1 MCVVCSSDLERG
13 IDNRAIRLAEDRRS
27 STNFRAS
34 QRNLA
39 MLRDQK
45 PKQSKIMQN
54 KNVSCVCA
62 VTSPILATTTQEQ
75 RRLCLSGEL
84 WRTSAQLTE
93 GSTTERNQEEIQ
105 CPVLPFGIGSHHP
118 LQKGTG
124 EIELW
129 DRQQGGLDID

>member
-84 WRTSAQLTE
+84 WRT
-93 GSTTERNQEEIQ
+93 ERNQEEIQ